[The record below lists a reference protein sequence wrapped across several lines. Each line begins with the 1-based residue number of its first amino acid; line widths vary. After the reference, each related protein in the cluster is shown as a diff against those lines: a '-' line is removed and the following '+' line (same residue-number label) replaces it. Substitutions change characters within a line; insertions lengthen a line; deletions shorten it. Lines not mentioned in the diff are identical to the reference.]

1 MKNKI
6 AIASAFLAASSFS
19 MGEIVVNDFLSFEG
33 FVDSSYSHTD
43 TDSADAS
50 VNGSENS
57 FQVDQVEIS
66 WLFSFDTVTAQL
78 DLQYEGDDEKRD
90 VASAEGKNTCNTDEG
105 YSNPVLGAVIIST

>member
-33 FVDSSYSHTD
+33 FVDSSYSHTN
-43 TDSADAS
+43 ADADRYNES
-50 VNGSENS
+50 DNS

-66 WLFSFDTVTAQL
+66 WLFNFDAVTAQI
-78 DLQYEGDDEKRD
+78 DLEYEDEERRMMTKL
-90 VASAEGKNTCNTDEG
+90 SKP
-105 YSNPVLGAVIIST
+105 S